1 MAIFENGAVSAAA
14 AAAAAY
20 CTIHTAASRTARL
33 LEIGISEDTSVAA
46 GSAIGL
52 GRPANTPVASTSVLG
67 QARDALSGVSLTNV
81 DTAWSTAPTAPT
93 NFLRRMRLPAAIGA
107 GVIWTFSPEDPL
119 TLAASSWLVIWNYGG
134 AAGAALPLYMV
145 WDE

>member
-1 MAIFENGAVSAAA
+1 VAIYENGAVSVAAA
-14 AAAAAY
+14 AGAGY
-20 CTIHTAASRTARL
+20 CTIHSASTRTSRL

-52 GRPANTPVASTSVLG
+52 GRPANTPVATTSVLG
-67 QARDALSGVSLTNV
+67 QARDPLMGASVTNV

-93 NFLRRMRLPAAIGA
+93 AFLRRIRLPAAIGA
-107 GVIWTFSPEDPL
+107 GVIWTWSPEDPL
-119 TLAASSWLVIWNYGG
+119 GLAVSSWLVLWNYGA
-134 AAGAALPLYMV
+134 AAGAALPLYFV